1 MKISVITSAYNRAD
15 DLVRCID
22 SVLKSTYTDYEMI
35 VIDNASTDG
44 TSEKLKAKYGDR
56 IQLRTLSK
64 NRFSSGG
71 KNVGIKDSMGE
82 YLWFVDS
89 DMLVPETLMGDLTTI
104 LDGDPAIGLVGA
116 QIYYYSDK
124 DRVWSSGAK
133 ISLLTSMA
141 KTVNSGAVDLDL
153 QEVPIILC
161 GYMVR
166 RDVVKEI
173 GGFDE
178 ELKFVFEE
186 ASFARK
192 VYNLNY
198 KIILAKRLKIYH
210 NVELPE
216 KITNPL
222 RKYNLDDT
230 DRAYFFA
237 RNRSFYMKRYA
248 KWYGKVLYFVFWAH
262 LFCAYYVCKA
272 ISLKRK
278 DIARAYFKGYVEG
291 IKEYP
296 YERK

>member
-1 MKISVITSAYNRAD
+1 MKVSVITSAYNRVD
-15 DLVRCID
+15 DLVRCI
-22 SVLKSTYTDYEMI
+22 SSILKSSYTDYEII

-44 TSEKLKAKYGDR
+44 TSEILKEKYGTS
-56 IQLRTLSK
+56 IKLCTLPK
-64 NRFSSGG
+64 NCFSTGG
-71 KNVGIKDSMGE
+71 KNAGIEISVGE

-89 DMLVPETLMGDLTTI
+89 DMVVSETLMGNLTEI
-104 LDGDPAIGLVGA
+104 LDSDSKIGLVGA
-116 QIYYYSDK
+116 KIYYYSDK
-124 DRVWSSGAK
+124 DRVWSSGAR

-141 KTVNSGAVDLDL
+141 KTVDKISNSDIE
-153 QEVPIILC
+153 EVPIILC

-166 RDVVKEI
+166 REVVQAV

-192 VYNLNY
+192 IYNLNY
-198 KIILAKRLKIYH
+198 KIVSAKRLKIYH

-216 KITNPL
+216 RITNPL

-248 KWYGKVLYFVFWAH
+248 KWYGKILYFAFWTH
-262 LFCAYYVCKA
+262 LFCVYYTYKA
-272 ISLKRK
+272 ISFKRK
-278 DIARAYFKGYVEG
+278 DIAKAYFRGYLEG
-291 IKEYP
+291 LKEYP
-296 YERK
+296 YE